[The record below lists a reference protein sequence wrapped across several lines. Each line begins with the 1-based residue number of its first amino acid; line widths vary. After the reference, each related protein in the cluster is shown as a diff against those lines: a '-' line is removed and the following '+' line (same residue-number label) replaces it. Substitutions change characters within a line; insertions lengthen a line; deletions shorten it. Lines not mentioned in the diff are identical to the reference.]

1 MLAEVGYEGITIEAV
16 AQRAG
21 VSKNAIYRRWPDKL
35 AMVLDTLEGLAPAKD
50 HGVDTG
56 DIRADMTTML
66 RGMADAL
73 CGIDGRLAVA
83 LASDMTRHPE
93 LAEAFNSRLVTPRR
107 KELEDRVRRA
117 VEAGQLPAGSDVE
130 LLTAIGPALMQN
142 RIIFDGT
149 PPDHDY
155 VDRII
160 RQFWS

>member
-56 DIRADMTTML
+56 DIRADMATML

-107 KELEDRVRRA
+107 RELEDRVRRA

>member
-50 HGVDTG
+50 HGVD
-56 DIRADMTTML
+56 
-66 RGMADAL
+66 
-73 CGIDGRLAVA
+73 GRLAVA

-107 KELEDRVRRA
+107 RELEDRVRRA